1 MESSSIVKES
11 LISHKVV
18 RQFLHEGPERARSPK
33 RPLHEA
39 MKVKPEL
46 HWNLR
51 MLEASE
57 PCATCQGKLHTRNGI
72 KVCCSQQIQK
82 SNYKPFDID
91 MELQDL

>member
-1 MESSSIVKES
+1 MESFSIVKES

-46 HWNLR
+46 HWNL
-51 MLEASE
+51 
-57 PCATCQGKLHTRNGI
+57 
-72 KVCCSQQIQK
+72 
-82 SNYKPFDID
+82 
-91 MELQDL
+91 